1 MKIIE
6 STKNI
11 FLFIAMKIDSL
22 FKVIKKDN
30 DWSATSF
37 CSVLVVVIPLLI
49 WAIMCFISLSVLAMP
64 ESIVAIIIVGIT
76 GKVLDKN
83 NKLKKENINGK

>member
-64 ESIVAIIIVGIT
+64 ESIVALIIVGIT
-76 GKVLDKN
+76 GKVFSQN
-83 NKLKKENINGK
+83 NKIKKEKVDG

>member
-64 ESIVAIIIVGIT
+64 ESIVALIIVGIT
-76 GKVLDKN
+76 GKVFDKN
-83 NKLKKENINGK
+83 NKLKKEKVDG